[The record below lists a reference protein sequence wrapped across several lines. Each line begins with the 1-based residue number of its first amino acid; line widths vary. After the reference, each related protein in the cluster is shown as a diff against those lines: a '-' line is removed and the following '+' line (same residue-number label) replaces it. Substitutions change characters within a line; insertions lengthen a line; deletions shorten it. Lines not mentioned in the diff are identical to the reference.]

1 MLAIS
6 YAVDTK
12 NQLVIPLGCYLSYNE
27 HTKSGVQK
35 HMAESNT
42 LSIVCEQC
50 HTQVHIPAL
59 AHRQRAVCSVCN
71 HTLISHRDGASEKLL
86 AYTFSALI
94 FLLLSLPFN
103 FLTFKASGQKHSI
116 DLPTG
121 ITVLIEN
128 DYLSL
133 AIITSLA
140 TLLLPGMVLGGLLL
154 LSLAQ
159 IQNRRPFYLP
169 RLYKLVKALL
179 PWSMAEI
186 FLVGTLVSLI
196 KITELA
202 DVSIGLSFYAFVGF
216 SAFTALCISQ
226 FDPTRYAMWMSQGQP
241 PQPKPLCEA
250 QAQESI
256 QRTWALLITAC
267 ILYIPANVLPIMY
280 TEFFG
285 QETPNTIIGGVISLW
300 ESGSYPVAIII
311 LVASVVVPVAKIII
325 LAWLNFSVQREK
337 TTSKQLRIR
346 YYRITEAIGRWSMID
361 VFVVAVLVSLIQMGN
376 TMSIYPGQAALA
388 FCAVVFVTMIAAM
401 TFDSR
406 LIWQQWK
413 QLP

>member
-1 MLAIS
+1 M
-6 YAVDTK
+6 
-12 NQLVIPLGCYLSYNE
+12 
-27 HTKSGVQK
+27 
-35 HMAESNT
+35 
-42 LSIVCEQC
+42 
-50 HTQVHIPAL
+50 
-59 AHRQRAVCSVCN
+59 AHRQRAVCPVCN
-71 HTLISHRDGASEKLL
+71 HTLISHRNGASEKLL
-86 AYTFSALI
+86 AYAFSALI

-121 ITVLIEN
+121 ITVLIEH

-140 TLLLPGMVLGGLLL
+140 TLLLPGMVLAGLLL

-159 IQNRRPFYLP
+159 LQNRRPFYLT

-226 FDPTRYAMWMSQGQP
+226 FDTTRYAMWMSRGQP
-241 PQPKPLCEA
+241 PQPKPLCEN
-250 QAQESI
+250 QAKASI
-256 QRTWALLITAC
+256 QRTWALLLTAC

-300 ESGSYPVAIII
+300 ESGSYPVALII
-311 LVASVVVPVAKIII
+311 LIASVVVPVAKIII

>member
-1 MLAIS
+1 
-6 YAVDTK
+6 
-12 NQLVIPLGCYLSYNE
+12 
-27 HTKSGVQK
+27 
-35 HMAESNT
+35 MAESNT

-50 HTQVHIPAL
+50 HTKVHIPAL
-59 AHRQRAVCSVCN
+59 GHRQRAVCPVCS
-71 HTLISHRDGASEKLL
+71 HTLVSYRVGASEKLL
-86 AYTFSALI
+86 AYAFSALI

-140 TLLLPGMVLGGLLL
+140 TLLLPGMVLAGLLL

-159 IQNRRPFYLP
+159 IQNRRPFYLA

-216 SAFTALCISQ
+216 SAFTALCIYQ
-226 FDPTRYAMWMSQGQP
+226 FDTTRYALWMSQGQP
-241 PQPKPLCEA
+241 PQPKPLCEK
-250 QAQESI
+250 QAQVSI
-256 QRTWALLITAC
+256 QRTWALLLTAC

-311 LVASVVVPVAKIII
+311 LIASVVVPVAKIII

>member
-1 MLAIS
+1 M
-6 YAVDTK
+6 
-12 NQLVIPLGCYLSYNE
+12 E
-27 HTKSGVQK
+27 HTD
-35 HMAESNT
+35 NLT
-42 LSIVCEQC
+42 LVCEQC
-50 HTQVHIPAL
+50 HTSVKIPSL
-59 AHRQRAVCSVCN
+59 SHRQRAVCPVCN
-71 HTLISHRDGASEKLL
+71 HTLVSFRNQASEKML
-86 AYTFSALI
+86 AYSFSAFI

-121 ITVLIEN
+121 ITVLIEQ

-140 TLLLPGMVLGGLLL
+140 TVLLPGIVIVGIFL

-159 IQNRRPFYLP
+159 IKQQRPFYLN
-169 RLYKLVKALL
+169 RLFRLVKALL

-202 DVSIGLSFYAFVGF
+202 DVAIGMSFYAFIGF
-216 SAFTALCISQ
+216 SALTALCISQ
-226 FDPTRYAMWMSQGQP
+226 FDVTRYQMWLSQGVP
-241 PQPKPLCEA
+241 PSPKPLSET
-250 QAQESI
+250 QASESI

-280 TEFFG
+280 TELFG

-300 ESGSYPVAIII
+300 ESGSYPVAIVI
-311 LVASVVVPVAKIII
+311 LIASVVVPVAKIVI
-325 LAWLNFSVQREK
+325 LAWLNFSVQRQK
-337 TTSKQLRIR
+337 TSSRQLRIR

-361 VFVVAVLVSLIQMGN
+361 VFVVAVLVALIQMGN
-376 TMSIYPGQAALA
+376 TLSIYPGQAALA

>member
-1 MLAIS
+1 
-6 YAVDTK
+6 
-12 NQLVIPLGCYLSYNE
+12 
-27 HTKSGVQK
+27 
-35 HMAESNT
+35 
-42 LSIVCEQC
+42 
-50 HTQVHIPAL
+50 
-59 AHRQRAVCSVCN
+59 
-71 HTLISHRDGASEKLL
+71 
-86 AYTFSALI
+86 
-94 FLLLSLPFN
+94 
-103 FLTFKASGQKHSI
+103 
-116 DLPTG
+116 
-121 ITVLIEN
+121 
-128 DYLSL
+128 
-133 AIITSLA
+133 
-140 TLLLPGMVLGGLLL
+140 
-154 LSLAQ
+154 
-159 IQNRRPFYLP
+159 
-169 RLYKLVKALL
+169 
-179 PWSMAEI
+179 MAEI

-325 LAWLNFSVQREK
+325 LAWLNFSVQRE
-337 TTSKQLRIR
+337 T
-346 YYRITEAIGRWSMID
+346 
-361 VFVVAVLVSLIQMGN
+361 VSYTHL
-376 TMSIYPGQAALA
+376 T
-388 FCAVVFVTMIAAM
+388 
-401 TFDSR
+401 
-406 LIWQQWK
+406 
-413 QLP
+413 LPTNREV

>member
-1 MLAIS
+1 M
-6 YAVDTK
+6 
-12 NQLVIPLGCYLSYNE
+12 E
-27 HTKSGVQK
+27 HTD
-35 HMAESNT
+35 NLT
-42 LSIVCEQC
+42 LVCEQC
-50 HTQVHIPAL
+50 HTSVKIPSL
-59 AHRQRAVCSVCN
+59 SHRQRAVCPVCN
-71 HTLISHRDGASEKLL
+71 HTLVSFRNQASEKML
-86 AYTFSALI
+86 AYSFSAFI

-121 ITVLIEN
+121 ITVLIEQ

-140 TLLLPGMVLGGLLL
+140 TVLLPGIVIVGIFL

-159 IQNRRPFYLP
+159 IKRQRPFYLN
-169 RLYKLVKALL
+169 RLFRLVKALL

-202 DVSIGLSFYAFVGF
+202 DVAIGMSFYAFIGF
-216 SAFTALCISQ
+216 SALTALCISQ
-226 FDPTRYAMWMSQGQP
+226 FDVTRYQMWLSQGVP
-241 PQPKPLCEA
+241 PSPKPLSET
-250 QAQESI
+250 QASESI

-280 TEFFG
+280 TELFG

-300 ESGSYPVAIII
+300 ESGSYPVAIVI
-311 LVASVVVPVAKIII
+311 LIASVVVPVAKIVI
-325 LAWLNFSVQREK
+325 LAWLNFSVQRQK
-337 TTSKQLRIR
+337 TSSKQLRIR

-361 VFVVAVLVSLIQMGN
+361 VFVVAVLVALIQMGN
-376 TMSIYPGQAALA
+376 TLSIYPGQAALA

>member
-1 MLAIS
+1 M
-6 YAVDTK
+6 
-12 NQLVIPLGCYLSYNE
+12 E
-27 HTKSGVQK
+27 HTD
-35 HMAESNT
+35 NLT
-42 LSIVCEQC
+42 LVCEQC
-50 HTQVHIPAL
+50 HTSVKIPSL
-59 AHRQRAVCSVCN
+59 SHRQRAVCPVCN
-71 HTLISHRDGASEKLL
+71 HTLVSFRNQASEKML
-86 AYTFSALI
+86 AYSFSAFV

-121 ITVLIEN
+121 ITVLIEQ

-140 TLLLPGMVLGGLLL
+140 TVLLPGIVIVGIFL

-159 IQNRRPFYLP
+159 IKQQRPFYLN
-169 RLYKLVKALL
+169 RLFRLVKALL

-202 DVSIGLSFYAFVGF
+202 DVAIGMSFYAFIGF
-216 SAFTALCISQ
+216 SALTALCISQ
-226 FDPTRYAMWMSQGQP
+226 FDVTRYQMWLSQGVP
-241 PQPKPLCEA
+241 PSPKPLSEI
-250 QAQESI
+250 QASESI

-280 TEFFG
+280 TELFG

-300 ESGSYPVAIII
+300 ESGSYPVAIVI
-311 LVASVVVPVAKIII
+311 LIASVVVPVAKIVI
-325 LAWLNFSVQREK
+325 LAWLNFSVQRQK
-337 TTSKQLRIR
+337 TSSRQLRIR

-361 VFVVAVLVSLIQMGN
+361 VFVVAVLVALIQMGN
-376 TMSIYPGQAALA
+376 TLSIYPGQAALA

>member
-1 MLAIS
+1 MR
-6 YAVDTK
+6 YAVK
-12 NQLVIPLGCYLSYNE
+12 SVNQQVIPNFD
-27 HTKSGVQK
+27 
-35 HMAESNT
+35 NT
-42 LSIVCEQC
+42 HWRRGILIFMEQTDNLTLVCEQC
-50 HTQVHIPAL
+50 HTSVKIPSL
-59 AHRQRAVCSVCN
+59 SHRQRAVCPVCN
-71 HTLISHRDGASEKLL
+71 HTLVSFRNQASEKML
-86 AYTFSALI
+86 AYSFSAFV

-121 ITVLIEN
+121 ITVLIEQ

-140 TLLLPGMVLGGLLL
+140 TVLLPGMVIVGIFL

-159 IQNRRPFYLP
+159 IKQQRPFYLN
-169 RLYKLVKALL
+169 RLFRLVKALL

-202 DVSIGLSFYAFVGF
+202 DVAIGMSFYAFIGF
-216 SAFTALCISQ
+216 SALTALCISQ
-226 FDPTRYAMWMSQGQP
+226 FDVTRYQMWLSQGVP
-241 PQPKPLCEA
+241 PSPKPLSET
-250 QAQESI
+250 QASESI

-280 TEFFG
+280 TELFG

-300 ESGSYPVAIII
+300 ESGSYPVAIVI
-311 LVASVVVPVAKIII
+311 LIASVVVPVAKIVI
-325 LAWLNFSVQREK
+325 LAWLNFSVQRQK
-337 TTSKQLRIR
+337 TSSKQLRIR

-361 VFVVAVLVSLIQMGN
+361 VFVVAVLVALIQMGN
-376 TMSIYPGQAALA
+376 TLSIYPGQAALA

>member
-1 MLAIS
+1 M
-6 YAVDTK
+6 
-12 NQLVIPLGCYLSYNE
+12 E
-27 HTKSGVQK
+27 HTD
-35 HMAESNT
+35 NLT
-42 LSIVCEQC
+42 LVCEQC
-50 HTQVHIPAL
+50 HTSVKIPSL
-59 AHRQRAVCSVCN
+59 SHRQRAVCPMCN
-71 HTLISHRDGASEKLL
+71 HTLVSFRNQASEKML
-86 AYTFSALI
+86 AYSFSAFI

-121 ITVLIEN
+121 ITVLIEQ

-140 TLLLPGMVLGGLLL
+140 TVLLPGIVIVGIFL

-159 IQNRRPFYLP
+159 IKQQRPFYLN
-169 RLYKLVKALL
+169 RLFQLVKALL

-202 DVSIGLSFYAFVGF
+202 DVAIGMSFYAFIGF
-216 SAFTALCISQ
+216 SALTALCISQ
-226 FDPTRYAMWMSQGQP
+226 FDVTRYQMWLSQGVP
-241 PQPKPLCEA
+241 PSPKPLSET
-250 QAQESI
+250 QASESI

-280 TEFFG
+280 TELFG

-300 ESGSYPVAIII
+300 ESGSYPVAIVI
-311 LVASVVVPVAKIII
+311 LIASVVVPVAKIVI
-325 LAWLNFSVQREK
+325 LAWLNFSVQRQK
-337 TTSKQLRIR
+337 TSSKQLRIR

-361 VFVVAVLVSLIQMGN
+361 VFVVAVLVALIQMGN
-376 TMSIYPGQAALA
+376 TLSIYPGQAALA